1 MGGDVSGTIKLSGLT
16 VHGRHGVYENE
27 REQGQVFMVDVALEI
42 DLDRS
47 IASDDVADTV
57 HYGELA
63 DELAAIVEGEPVKLI
78 ETLAARLLDHCLT
91 RPLVEAATVT
101 VHKPHAPIPHAFG
114 DVTVTLSGRR
124 S

>member
-1 MGGDVSGTIKLSGLT
+1 MGGDVSGTIELKGLT
-16 VHGRHGVYENE
+16 VHGHHGVYENE
-27 REQGQVFMVDVALEI
+27 RQQGQAFVVDVCLEV
-42 DLDRS
+42 DLQKS

-63 DELAAIVEGEPVKLI
+63 DELAAIVAGDPVKLI
-78 ETLAARLLDHCLT
+78 ETLTSRLLDHCLNS
-91 RPLVEAATVT
+91 PLVQAATVT

-114 DVTVTLSGRR
+114 DVAVTLSGRR

>member
-1 MGGDVSGTIKLSGLT
+1 MPGTITLTGLT
-16 VHGRHGVYENE
+16 IHGHHGVYESE
-27 REQGQVFMVDVALEI
+27 RSQGQAFIVDVTLEC
-42 DLDRS
+42 DLDKS

-63 DELAAIVEGEPVKLI
+63 DRLAAIVAGEPVKLI
-78 ETLAARLLDHCLT
+78 ETLTSRLLDLCLSE
-91 RPLVEAATVT
+91 PLVNAATVT

-114 DVTVTLSGRR
+114 DVAVTLSGRR

>member
-1 MGGDVSGTIKLSGLT
+1 MGGDVSGTIELKGLT
-16 VHGRHGVYENE
+16 VHGHHGVYENE
-27 REQGQVFMVDVALEI
+27 RVQGQTFTVDVCLEV
-42 DLDRS
+42 DLEKS

-63 DELAAIVEGEPVKLI
+63 DELAAIVSGAPVKLI
-78 ETLAARLLDHCLT
+78 ETLASRLLDHCLNA
-91 RPLVEAATVT
+91 PLVQAATVT

-114 DVTVTLSGRR
+114 DVAVTLSGRR

>member
-1 MGGDVSGTIKLSGLT
+1 MGGDVPGTIKLSGLT
-16 VHGRHGVYENE
+16 VHGHHGVYENE
-27 REQGQVFMVDVALEI
+27 REQGQVFVVDVAL
-42 DLDRS
+42 DLDLVKS

-63 DELAAIVEGEPVKLI
+63 GELARIVAGEPVKLI
-78 ETLAARLLDHCLT
+78 ETLASRLLNHCLAV
-91 RPLVEAATVT
+91 PLVEAATVT

-124 S
+124 P